1 VPRRR
6 EGVGLHCKDSCA
18 APQRKYI
25 GRIRPSGGEPAAASA
40 ASLVGRESLP
50 EQNPRPLPDAVKPL
64 VQWIHI
70 TSKEIK
76 DRRGLLLKNGKA
88 GNCGLPKAPEW

>member
-1 VPRRR
+1 MPRP
-6 EGVGLHCKDSCA
+6 EGL
-18 APQRKYI
+18 QYF
-25 GRIRPSGGEPAAASA
+25 
-40 ASLVGRESLP
+40 SLVGRESLP

-76 DRRGLLLKNGKA
+76 KKED
-88 GNCGLPKAPEW
+88 CC